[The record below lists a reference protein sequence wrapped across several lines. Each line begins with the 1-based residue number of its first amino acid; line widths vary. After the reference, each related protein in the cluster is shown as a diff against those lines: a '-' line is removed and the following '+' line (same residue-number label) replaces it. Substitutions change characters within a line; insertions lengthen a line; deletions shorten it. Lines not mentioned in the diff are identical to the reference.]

1 MDIILDGKA
10 MTDRPTA
17 HSYLAERLELPAW
30 YGRNLDALYDL
41 LTEIATDTQIILE
54 DPAAVVA
61 NLGKYGEALLSA
73 MQEAA
78 EDNPNLTI
86 TLK

>member
-1 MDIILDGKA
+1 MAIILNGKA

-17 HSYLAERLELPAW
+17 HSHLAEQLDLPTY
-30 YGRNLDALYDL
+30 YGRNLDALYDV
-41 LTEIATDTQIILE
+41 LTDIGEDTQIILE
-54 DPAAVVA
+54 DPAAVIE
-61 NLGKYGEALLSA
+61 NLGKYGEALLST

-78 EDNPNLTI
+78 ESNPHLII